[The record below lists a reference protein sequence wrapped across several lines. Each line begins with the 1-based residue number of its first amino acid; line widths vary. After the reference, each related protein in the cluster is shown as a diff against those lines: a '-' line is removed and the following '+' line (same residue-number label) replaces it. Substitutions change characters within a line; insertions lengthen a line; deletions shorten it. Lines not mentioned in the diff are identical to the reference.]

1 MTRNTKNNA
10 LLTHI
15 KNFFTRNI
23 AIKIVSVVFA
33 TLLWGYVLT
42 DQKPVR
48 IKTIQNV
55 STSFDGEAELLA
67 QGLCI
72 RGNRSDILR
81 DVTVNVRA
89 QINNYAYL
97 NNRTINATVSLR
109 NISEART
116 YELPVAATVSS
127 GLGVVQTVTPS
138 TVTVEIDNLRKKTVP
153 VATLF
158 VGELPEGYWA
168 DMDAIS
174 ATAKIDI
181 EGAVTDIKR
190 ISRAECTIDLTDRTS
205 TIYST
210 FDVVFYDSDGNVVSP
225 DIIVGTLPSS
235 TVRLP
240 IYPMRYV
247 PIDVMGSLVGVDNLA
262 ANHELVS
269 AVATPAT
276 VRIVGSQFALD
287 ATNSV
292 SLAPIAVNGFNTTTT
307 VESEIIVPDGVRLL
321 DTDPVSVLIEVRE
334 GMLEKTFEQIPIEVR
349 GQQDDSYVV
358 SVMPDKA
365 DVTIS
370 GRISV
375 ASLVSRGDISLY
387 VDVTDLG
394 IGLYTLEPELFV
406 RDEEST
412 VELATDVSVGTVQ
425 VLIKEKK
432 P

>member
-48 IKTIQNV
+48 VKTIQNV

-158 VGELPEGYWA
+158 VGEEMKSVKLEQGRLYNVRRATWHQIAVTPGTKVLVVDDVFDTGRTAEAVHKKLEALGCDMKMACVYWKPEKNQTQHRP
-168 DMDAIS
+168 DFHV
-174 ATAKIDI
+174 TTIDKWIVFPHEI
-181 EGAVTDIKR
+181 EG
-190 ISRAECTIDLTDRTS
+190 L
-205 TIYST
+205 
-210 FDVVFYDSDGNVVSP
+210 SP
-225 DIIVGTLPSS
+225 EEIEQKDPV
-235 TVRLP
+235 
-240 IYPMRYV
+240 
-247 PIDVMGSLVGVDNLA
+247 LA
-262 ANHELVS
+262 AL
-269 AVATPAT
+269 
-276 VRIVGSQFALD
+276 
-287 ATNSV
+287 
-292 SLAPIAVNGFNTTTT
+292 
-307 VESEIIVPDGVRLL
+307 
-321 DTDPVSVLIEVRE
+321 
-334 GMLEKTFEQIPIEVR
+334 M
-349 GQQDDSYVV
+349 GQ
-358 SVMPDKA
+358 
-365 DVTIS
+365 
-370 GRISV
+370 
-375 ASLVSRGDISLY
+375 
-387 VDVTDLG
+387 
-394 IGLYTLEPELFV
+394 
-406 RDEEST
+406 
-412 VELATDVSVGTVQ
+412 
-425 VLIKEKK
+425 
-432 P
+432 